1 MPRKPLLFESGAIAP
16 ATSSFVIP
24 PGLLE
29 AGHRYVARVELIE
42 TYGHV
47 FDSGGEFIRSR
58 SSAFFSLLPL
68 KAGAPSVV
76 YLPTVSGSTFGFD
89 FTVTTA
95 STFYIDPAVAIG
107 YQYAIG
113 AGNPNFASVLLPLVG
128 TGLFNL
134 MSCNGASL
142 GSATAG
148 VAHSFGAGGV
158 DCFRVL
164 GIDASAGLD
173 PNDPTAFITGLTF
186 MGDGEFTGTMDPLV
200 TPEPTTLLLLGTT
213 LAGLGLATR
222 WRRHREN

>member
-1 MPRKPLLFESGAIAP
+1 VLPDE
-16 ATSSFVIP
+16 
-24 PGLLE
+24 
-29 AGHRYVARVELIE
+29 GHQGVE
-42 TYGHV
+42 
-47 FDSGGEFIRSR
+47 
-58 SSAFFSLLPL
+58 
-68 KAGAPSVV
+68 PSVV

-89 FTVTTA
+89 FTVTTG

-148 VAHSFGAGGV
+148 VAQSFGAGGV

-173 PNDPTAFITGLTF
+173 PNDPTVFITGLTF

-222 WRRHREN
+222 SRRHREN